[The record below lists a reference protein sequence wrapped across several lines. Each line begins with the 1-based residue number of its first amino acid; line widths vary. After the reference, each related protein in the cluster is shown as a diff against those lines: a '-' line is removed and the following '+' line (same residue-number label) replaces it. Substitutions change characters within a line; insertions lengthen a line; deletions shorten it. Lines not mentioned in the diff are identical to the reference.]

1 MSSLALHWKILI
13 GLVVGSIAGVI
24 FNLGGYEDFWIS
36 DVCTF
41 IGDVFLRGLRFVA
54 VPIVLF
60 SLIVGAGGLGD
71 IKKLGGIGVRTFGL
85 YLCTTAIAI
94 TIGLVFA
101 NLLSPGS
108 NLAPEIQEKLIAQSQ
123 QEVHQKIEAAQA
135 PSFSQTLLNI
145 IPTNPFA
152 ALAEGK
158 MLQVVFFAL
167 SIGVGLNLL
176 PKEKSSTILNFCDAM
191 SDVFIKIVLLFM
203 RLAPYAVAA
212 LIFNVF
218 SSLGLDVLAVLLRYC
233 FVVLAGLG
241 IMIFGVYLLLVRSIA
256 KIPAKTFFVSIAPAQ
271 LLAFSSASSSATMP
285 VTLQCVQENLQ
296 VSEEVSS
303 FVIPL
308 GATVNMDGTAL
319 YQGVAAVFI
328 AQLYGID
335 LSFADQLTIVLT
347 ATLASIGTAGV
358 PGVGMIMLVI
368 VLQSINMKPEM
379 MAGGLAIIFGVDR
392 LLDMARTVCNVTG
405 DCAVA
410 AVIGRTAEKSS

>member
-1 MSSLALHWKILI
+1 MASIPLHWQIMI
-13 GLVVGSIAGVI
+13 GMFLGSLMGMAVNYFAVDIPWMLAGADVI
-24 FNLGGYEDFWIS
+24 GAL
-36 DVCTF
+36 
-41 IGDVFLRGLRFVA
+41 FLRCLRFVA

-71 IKKLGGIGVRTFGL
+71 IKKLGGIGIKTFVL

-94 TIGLVFA
+94 SLGLILA
-101 NLLSPGS
+101 NI
-108 NLAPEIQEKLIAQSQ
+108 LAPGTGLTEEQQASLISKSAEAVST
-123 QEVHQKIEAAQA
+123 KIEAAQA
-135 PSFSQTLLNI
+135 PSLSQTLLNI

-152 ALAEGK
+152 ALAQGK

-167 SIGVGLNLL
+167 SIGVGLNLIEE
-176 PKEKSSTILNFCDAM
+176 EKRKAVLNVCSAFN
-191 SDVFIKIVLLFM
+191 DVFIQLVHIVM
-203 RLAPYAVAA
+203 YTAPLAVAA
-212 LIFNVF
+212 LIFTVF
-218 SSLGLDVLAVLLRYC
+218 ATLGLGVLSILLQYC
-233 FVVLAGLG
+233 FVVLLGLAL
-241 IMIFGVYLLLVRSIA
+241 MIFGVYLFLVRWRTSLSA
-256 KIPAKTFFVSIAPAQ
+256 TEFFRGIAPAQ

-285 VTLQCVQENLQ
+285 ITLRCVQDNLR
-296 VSEEVSS
+296 VREEVSS

-328 AQLYGID
+328 AQIYGID

-368 VLQSINMKPEM
+368 VLQSVGMTPEM
-379 MAGGLAIIFGVDR
+379 MTGGLAIIFGVDR
-392 LLDMARTVCNVTG
+392 LLDMSRTVCNVTG

-410 AVIGRTAEKSS
+410 AVIGHREP